1 MGRKMRILVAGGA
14 GFLGSHLCRYLLG
27 KGDEVI
33 CVDNLCTG
41 RLANIKDLQKRRN
54 FRFIRHDIIM
64 PLKIAGPIDQIY
76 DLASRAS
83 PPNYQSEPVHTMLT
97 NAIGTNNLLRLAI
110 EKKARFFFASTSEVY
125 GDPKEHPQ
133 KESYWGHVNPVG
145 IRSCYDES
153 KRFGEALCMAYQRR
167 HGVDIR
173 LVRIFNTYGPYMQKD
188 DGRVITNLINQAL
201 AGKDMTIYGNGKQT
215 RSFCY
220 VEDEIEGI
228 YRLMNSGITK
238 PVNIGN
244 PNEFTVLELAKLI
257 KKLTGTG
264 SKIVFMPLPA
274 DDPLQR
280 RPDIGKAKKELG
292 WDPKIQLEEGLKR
305 TIAFF
310 KAQHIAASN

>member
-1 MGRKMRILVAGGA
+1 MRILVAGGA

-64 PLKIAGPIDQIY
+64 PLKIIGHIDQIY

-228 YRLMNSGITK
+228 YRLMNSGITQ